1 MIIELLYIKMLLK
14 LKLIINII
22 YFYLYGS
29 FFALS
34 VSL

>member
-29 FFALS
+29 F
-34 VSL
+34 SLYL